1 MTLRAGDLAP
11 AFDLPSDDGRR
22 VRLSDLKGRRF
33 VLFFYPKDD
42 TPGCTREACEFRDE
56 LYRFEEQGVEVLGVS
71 PDPVASHRKFKARHN
86 LNFLLLA
93 DEDHAVADRF
103 GVWIE
108 KQMFGRTFWGVDR
121 STFLI
126 DEAGAIARVWRRVRP
141 KGHAEAVA
149 RVLSG

>member
-1 MTLRAGDLAP
+1 MTLRTGDPAP
-11 AFDLPSDDGRR
+11 AFDLPSDDGGR

-33 VLFFYPKDD
+33 VVFFYPKDD

-56 LYRFEEQGVEVLGVS
+56 LNRFEEQGVAVLGVS
-71 PDPVASHRKFKARHN
+71 PDPVASHRKFKAKHN

-93 DEDHAVADRF
+93 DENHAVADRF
-103 GVWIE
+103 GVWTE
-108 KQMFGRTFWGVDR
+108 KQMFGRTFWGVER

>member
-1 MTLRAGDLAP
+1 MTSPPTTG
-11 AFDLPSDDGRR
+11 GG

-86 LNFLLLA
+86 LNFTLLA

-103 GVWIE
+103 GVWTE
-108 KQMFGRTFWGVDR
+108 KRMYGRTFWGVER

-126 DEAGAIARVWRRVRP
+126 DEAGVVARVWRRVRP
-141 KGHAEAVA
+141 KGHAEAVV
-149 RVLSG
+149 RVISG

>member
-1 MTLRAGDLAP
+1 MTLRTGDPAP

-22 VRLSDLKGRRF
+22 VRLSDLKGRRC

-86 LNFLLLA
+86 LNFPLLA

-103 GVWIE
+103 GVWTE
-108 KQMFGRTFWGVDR
+108 KQMFGRTFWGVER

>member
-1 MTLRAGDLAP
+1 MTLRTGDPAP
-11 AFDLPSDDGRR
+11 AFDLPSDDGGR

-33 VLFFYPKDD
+33 VVFFYPKDD

-56 LYRFEEQGVEVLGVS
+56 LNRFEEQGVAVLGVS
-71 PDPVASHRKFKARHN
+71 PDPVASHRKFKAKHN
-86 LNFLLLA
+86 LNFPLLA

-103 GVWIE
+103 GVWTE
-108 KQMFGRTFWGVDR
+108 KQMFGRTFWGVER

>member
-1 MTLRAGDLAP
+1 MTLRAGDPAP

-56 LYRFEEQGVEVLGVS
+56 LHRFEEQGVEVLGVS

-103 GVWIE
+103 GVWKE
-108 KQMFGRTFWGVDR
+108 KRMYGRTFWGVER

-126 DEAGAIARVWRRVRP
+126 DEAGVVARVWRRVRP
-141 KGHAEAVA
+141 KGHAEAVV

>member
-1 MTLRAGDLAP
+1 MRP
-11 AFDLPSDDGRR
+11 
-22 VRLSDLKGRRF
+22 
-33 VLFFYPKDD
+33 PKDD

-86 LNFLLLA
+86 LNFPLLA

-103 GVWIE
+103 GVWTE
-108 KQMFGRTFWGVDR
+108 KQMFGRTFWGVER

>member
-1 MTLRAGDLAP
+1 MTLRTGDPAP
-11 AFDLPSDDGRR
+11 AFDLPSDDGGR

-33 VLFFYPKDD
+33 VVFFYPKDD

-56 LYRFEEQGVEVLGVS
+56 LNRFEEQGVAVLGVS
-71 PDPVASHRKFKARHN
+71 PDPVASHRKFKAKHN

-103 GVWIE
+103 GVWTE
-108 KQMFGRTFWGVDR
+108 KQMFGRTFWGVER

-126 DEAGAIARVWRRVRP
+126 DEAGAITRVWRRVRP